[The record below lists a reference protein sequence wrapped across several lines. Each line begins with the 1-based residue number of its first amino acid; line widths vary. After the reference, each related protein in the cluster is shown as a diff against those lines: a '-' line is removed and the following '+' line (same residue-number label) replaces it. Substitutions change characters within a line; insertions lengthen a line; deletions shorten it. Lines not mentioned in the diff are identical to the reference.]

1 MFLGLKKKQE
11 EEPRSAADRASQLE
25 QSEKR
30 REFLLQ
36 AAQALL
42 ADLRQFALD
51 LREVPYAAFRQELA
65 DLAERLAAEEKL
77 GRLERLFDSRQRS
90 IQEFVRRQNEC
101 LKTREAELKEII
113 DILTK
118 AMAVLDNEN
127 REYNHSIMEQGR
139 RLEELTHLEDIR
151 RLKQSLLQEVEQLR
165 RAVQA
170 KESRDGAKIQSLAKQ
185 VAVLNTELQ
194 QVRTESERDGLTGVY
209 NRRSFDRFLSD
220 LLAKR
225 SGADEPFSLL
235 MIDIDN
241 FKRLNDSFGHPA
253 GDSVLSAVA
262 RKCRQLIRIQDFLAR
277 YGGEEF
283 AVVLSGAG
291 LRDAVKKGRQICEAI
306 AATRY
311 VLEGSGRQQP
321 LALSVSIGVSVSAA
335 EDTPSALVGRA
346 DKALYLAK
354 ASGKNCVRSE
364 KESQ

>member
-1 MFLGLKKKQE
+1 MFLGLRKRDDTVR
-11 EEPRSAADRASQLE
+11 PAADIASE
-25 QSEKR
+25 FAHSEKR

-51 LREVPYAAFRQELA
+51 LRELPHAAFRQELA

-77 GRLERLFDSRQRS
+77 GRLERLFDSRRRG
-90 IQEFVRRQNEC
+90 IQEFARRQNEC
-101 LKTREAELKEII
+101 LQTREAELKEII

-118 AMAVLDNEN
+118 AMAVLDSEN

-151 RLKQSLLQEVEQLR
+151 RLKQSLLQEIEQLR
-165 RAVQA
+165 RAVHA

-185 VAVLNTELQ
+185 VAVLNTELEQ
-194 QVRTESERDGLTGVY
+194 ARTESERDGLTGLY
-209 NRRSFDRFLSD
+209 NRRSFDRFLPD
-220 LLAKR
+220 LMAK
-225 SGADEPFSLL
+225 STAADEPFTLL

-262 RKCRQLIRIQDFLAR
+262 RKCRQMIRIQDFLAR

-283 AVVLSGAG
+283 AIVLPGVG

-306 AATRY
+306 ASTRY
-311 VLEGSGRQQP
+311 VLEGSGCQEP
-321 LALSVSIGVSVSAA
+321 LSLSVSIGVSVNAA
-335 EDTPSALVGRA
+335 DDTPSALVGRA

>member
-1 MFLGLKKKQE
+1 MFLGLRKKQD
-11 EEPRSAADRASQLE
+11 EEPRSAADVASELE
-25 QSEKR
+25 HSEKR

-36 AAQALL
+36 AAQTLL

-51 LREVPYAAFRQELA
+51 LRELPYAAFKEELT
-65 DLAERLAAEEKL
+65 DLAQRLASEEKL

-90 IQEFVRRQNEC
+90 IHEFARRQNEC
-101 LKTREAELKEII
+101 LHTREVELKEII

-118 AMAVLDNEN
+118 AMAVLDSEN

-151 RLKQSLLQEVEQLR
+151 RLKQSLLQEVEELR
-165 RAVQA
+165 RAVHA
-170 KESRDGAKIQSLAKQ
+170 KESREGAKIQSLAKQ

-194 QVRTESERDGLTGVY
+194 QARTESERDGLTGVY

-220 LLAKR
+220 LMTKHTTPE
-225 SGADEPFSLL
+225 EPFTLL

-262 RKCRQLIRIQDFLAR
+262 RKCRQMIRIQDFLAR

-283 AVVLSGAG
+283 AVVLPGAG

-306 AATRY
+306 ASTRY
-311 VLEGSGRQQP
+311 LLEGSGCQQP
-321 LALSVSIGVSVSAA
+321 LSLSVSIGVSAHAA
-335 EDTPSALVGRA
+335 ADTPAALIGRA
-346 DKALYLAK
+346 DRALYLAK

-364 KESQ
+364 KDL

>member
-1 MFLGLKKKQE
+1 MFFGLKKRDDSI
-11 EEPRSAADRASQLE
+11 PSAVDRVSE
-25 QSEKR
+25 FEDSEKR

-42 ADLRQFALD
+42 SDLRQFALD
-51 LREVPYAAFRQELA
+51 LRELPHAEFKQELA
-65 DLAERLAAEEKL
+65 DLSERLAAEEKL
-77 GRLERLFDSRQRS
+77 GRLERLFDTRQRS
-90 IQEFVRRQNEC
+90 IRDFARLQNEC
-101 LKTREAELKEII
+101 LQTREAELKEII

-118 AMAVLDNEN
+118 AMAVLDSEN

-165 RAVQA
+165 RAVQE
-170 KESRDGAKIQSLAKQ
+170 KETRDGAKIQSLAKQ

-209 NRRSFDRFLSD
+209 NRRSFDRYLSD
-220 LLAKR
+220 LMIKSAAVEK
-225 SGADEPFSLL
+225 SFTLL

-241 FKRLNDSFGHPA
+241 FKQLNDSFGHPA

-283 AVVLSGAG
+283 AIVLPGAG

-306 AATRY
+306 ASRRY
-311 VLEGSGRQQP
+311 LLEGSGCQEQIV
-321 LALSVSIGVSVSAA
+321 LSVSIGVSVSAA
-335 EDTPSALVGRA
+335 GDTPSALVGRA

-364 KESQ
+364 RDSR